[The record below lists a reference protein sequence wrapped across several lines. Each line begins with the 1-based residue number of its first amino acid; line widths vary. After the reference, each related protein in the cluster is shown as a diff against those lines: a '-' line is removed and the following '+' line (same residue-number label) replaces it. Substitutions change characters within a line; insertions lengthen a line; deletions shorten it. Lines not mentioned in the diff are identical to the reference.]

1 MEKNSIFWKSTMTNG
16 FLLGLAIIVFMLI
29 TYVLGVSTT
38 SKIQWFGNV
47 IFIAGLIY
55 GQRQYRNELINN
67 LGQSASYGKLLTYGI
82 AMSVFAGFLAGI
94 YQYLLFTVID
104 PGLWERNL
112 VEVENLYL
120 EMGFSEDQV
129 AEMMTNASKF
139 NSPILNSIGMAFGYG
154 LVGFIIALITS
165 AFLKKETEDFDT
177 IMKNIETDDE
187 K

>member
-1 MEKNSIFWKSTMTNG
+1 MENKSLFWKSSMTNG
-16 FLLGLAIIVFMLI
+16 FLLGLAIILFMLI
-29 TYVLGVSTT
+29 TYLMGVSTS
-38 SKIQWFGNV
+38 SKINWLANV
-47 IFIAGLIY
+47 IFIGGLIY
-55 GQRQYRNELINN
+55 GQRQYRTDLINT
-67 LGQSASYGKLLTYGI
+67 LGHSATYGKLLMFGI

-94 YQYLLFTVID
+94 YQYLLYTVID

-120 EMGFSEDQV
+120 DMGFSEDKV

-165 AFLKKETEDFDT
+165 AFLKKDTEDFDT
-177 IMKNIETDDE
+177 VMKNIETDDE